1 MMSLRNGEGPA
12 LKHFVRSPEDRFDFG
27 SEMEPVKSF
36 VVEETRLLYPGAK
49 HTWLCDGKVLRL
61 EKSGED
67 ADTESLFAEVWG
79 RGQPVVVGDVTARLD
94 AELWQPGC
102 FARKEIPIVAE
113 SVLEKYKVIGTSV
126 PRFLLPEN

>member
-1 MMSLRNGEGPA
+1 MSCLN
-12 LKHFVRSPEDRFDFG
+12 LNFF
-27 SEMEPVKSF
+27 
-36 VVEETRLLYPGAK
+36 LQ
-49 HTWLCDGKVLRL
+49 VLRL

-79 RGQPVVVGDVTARLD
+79 RGQPVVVGEVTARLD

-113 SVLEKYKVIGTSV
+113 SVLEKYKVIQIGTFERSSCS
-126 PRFLLPEN
+126 FSLLQVYVFHNNWGVWL

>member
-1 MMSLRNGEGPA
+1 MKNQLIIIYLNFSQ
-12 LKHFVRSPEDRFDFG
+12 
-27 SEMEPVKSF
+27 
-36 VVEETRLLYPGAK
+36 
-49 HTWLCDGKVLRL
+49 VLRL

-79 RGQPVVVGDVTARLD
+79 RGQPVVVGDVSARLD

-113 SVLEKYKVIGTSV
+113 SVLEKYKV
-126 PRFLLPEN
+126 RLLALLYCKYLWQCL